1 MVFISTGNSF
11 NKIIGAIIGSAVI
24 IVILIIILIVVIV
37 IIKKYEFIDQWL
49 H

>member
-1 MVFISTGNSF
+1 MVFISTGNI
-11 NKIIGAIIGSAVI
+11 IIGAIIGSVVI
-24 IVILIIILIVVIV
+24 IIILIIILIIVIV